1 MPRFK
6 ASIPQS
12 GNRILTAESRRA
24 QRLRGE
30 ISLDFSLRFLRF
42 LRVSAV
48 KYALLAFLIAAALAQ
63 TASEKPSVDVRR
75 VGSHLACQC
84 GCKDSV
90 ATCSMLECHF
100 SKPAKERIAQ
110 MQAVG
115 YTDEQIIQA
124 FVRDYGSA
132 IYLADPNAWGWIV
145 PYISVGIGLVVVW
158 MFIKKYR
165 KPKPIA
171 ELGPIELDD
180 PALEKY
186 KDQIEKDLANLE

>member
-1 MPRFK
+1 
-6 ASIPQS
+6 
-12 GNRILTAESRRA
+12 
-24 QRLRGE
+24 
-30 ISLDFSLRFLRF
+30 
-42 LRVSAV
+42 VV
-48 KYALLAFLIAAALAQ
+48 KYLLLAILVAAALAQ

-75 VGSHLACQC
+75 VGSRLACQC

-115 YTDEQIIQA
+115 MSDEQIIQA

-132 IYLADPNAWGWIV
+132 IYLAEPNAWGWIV
-145 PYISVGIGLVVVW
+145 PYTSAGIGLVVVW

-165 KPKPIA
+165 KPKPMA

-186 KDQIEKDLANLE
+186 KDQIDKDLANLE